1 MSRQLLPA
9 LDAAAGAARSV
20 KNSRAAVIALHLEHL
35 ARADLHH
42 LPALHRM
49 GEARSVDTQTPSTA
63 SRRPDRLA
71 ELLIVLLVLVGVAFA
86 EVGDLP
92 GRTAVAANT
101 TCREAGASR
110 NAGWCA
116 PSVTP
121 GATLWGVGSAG
132 LACDLA
138 CPA

>member
-1 MSRQLLPA
+1 MNHPA
-9 LDAAAGAARSV
+9 TGASSSPGRIHRTSTVLSPPMTEFPGGPVRGVVRGCSDTLDC
-20 KNSRAAVIALHLEHL
+20 LE
-35 ARADLHH
+35 A
-42 LPALHRM
+42 P
-49 GEARSVDTQTPSTA
+49 G
-63 SRRPDRLA
+63 PDCLD
-71 ELLIVLLVLVGVAFA
+71 ELLVVLLVLVGVAFA